1 VVHVSQLKWAV
12 PNGDQVCT
20 GLPNYMS
27 SQIDVSPAAICDDKM
42 VRRGNKL
49 VPQVLIRWAG
59 LPVQC
64 TTWEPLYALV
74 NQFPDSPAWGQ
85 AGARRGGNVTDMYLA
100 KALEEKRRT
109 DMRQKIRQA
118 HLLTSGN
125 HQATGQQR
133 KRG

>member
-1 VVHVSQLKWAV
+1 
-12 PNGDQVCT
+12 
-20 GLPNYMS
+20 M
-27 SQIDVSPAAICDDKM
+27 
-42 VRRGNKL
+42 R
-49 VPQVLIRWAG
+49 VL
-59 LPVQC
+59 
-64 TTWEPLYALV
+64 
-74 NQFPDSPAWGQ
+74 
-85 AGARRGGNVTDMYLA
+85 VTDMYLA